1 MTIERDPDTFD
12 AAVTTITDL
21 IGCDG
26 AALAVGKSASLVE
39 KWSRPGTNRSP
50 NVHQALA
57 LDAVYMMAG
66 GTCAPMHDMHDRLL
80 RREVGEGIACRRE
93 LAASI
98 AEASEEMGD
107 AIAAAVVLTQPNAT
121 YQQKQRAW
129 REAEQALGAIGRLGR
144 TVKRFLSTGGQVPGG
159 TQS

>member
-1 MTIERDPDTFD
+1 MTIERDPDTFY
-12 AAVTTITDL
+12 AAVKTITDL

-26 AALAVGKSASLVE
+26 AGLAVGKSASLVE
-39 KWSRPGTNRSP
+39 KWSRPDTNRSP

-57 LDAVYMMAG
+57 LDAAYMMAG

-80 RREVGEGIACRRE
+80 RREVGEGVACRRE

-98 AEASEEMGD
+98 AEANKEVGD
-107 AIAAAVVLTQPNAT
+107 ALGAAVVLTQPDAT
-121 YQQKQRAW
+121 FQQKQLAW
-129 REAEQALGAIGRLGR
+129 RETEQALGAIGRLGR
-144 TVKRFLSTGGQVPGG
+144 TLKKFLSTGGQVPGG